1 MAAVEPSFV
10 DTSIL
15 VSALVEMGDASV
27 ASRTILEAV
36 VGGRL
41 KAVHTAWHCCL
52 EFYAVATGLP
62 PGLRVSPQV
71 ASQLLR
77 ENVIGKMA
85 IEDLPMAARLPF
97 LASAVTEKVAGG
109 RVYDAHIAET
119 ARAAG
124 AKIVVSSNRRHFFG
138 LMRYG
143 IRVMT
148 PEEFVEEHGF

>member
-1 MAAVEPSFV
+1 MAALEPPFI

-15 VSALVEMGDASV
+15 IAGLIEMGDASV
-27 ASRTILEAV
+27 ATRTILEAV
-36 VGGRL
+36 VAGRL
-41 KAVHTAWHCCL
+41 KDVRTAWHCCL
-52 EFYAVATGLP
+52 EFYAVATSLP

-71 ASQLLR
+71 ASQLLK
-77 ENVIGKMA
+77 ENVLGKMA
-85 IEDLPMAARLPF
+85 IEDLPKAARLQC

-124 AKIVVSSNRRHFFG
+124 AKIVVTDNRRHFVG

-148 PEEFVEEHGF
+148 ATEFVDEFGL